1 MIYRI
6 LFVLK
11 ERKLGLE
18 DNQSHV
24 PNLWAFEQFE
34 RVWKRGIDVRE
45 GLSDEFKIFAKPFGP
60 Y

>member
-11 ERKLGLE
+11 ERDLGLE
-18 DNQSHV
+18 DNQSHMT
-24 PNLWAFEQFE
+24 NLRAFEQFE

-45 GLSDEFKIFAKPFGP
+45 GLSDEFKIFT
-60 Y
+60 